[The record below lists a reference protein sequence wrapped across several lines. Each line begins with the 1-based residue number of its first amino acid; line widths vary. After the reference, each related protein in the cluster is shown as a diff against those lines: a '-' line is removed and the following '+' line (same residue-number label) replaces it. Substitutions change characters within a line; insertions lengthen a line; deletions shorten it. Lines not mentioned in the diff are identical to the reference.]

1 MGITPNMETPSV
13 EGAEESAPESVEGQA
28 ESILDLDSVERFKF
42 SGREWT
48 PKDLQ
53 SAYMMQQDYSRK
65 TQALAEDRKYS
76 DNFAYDASKVLKD
89 PTLLSKFAEIYPDK
103 YVQILR
109 ESMQDQGVGMQ
120 TQNKMGT
127 QATHQLDPELAQKL
141 SKMEKFIQSAE
152 QEKFQTEVQKYET
165 EIDQMVNKFSP
176 KYPLADQSVVLAQA
190 ELIHN
195 RGEKLTSELWE
206 KIYKHVHGQEEK
218 KFNEHYKKQFDS
230 QKQANL
236 RGKDVAVGGGIPS
249 QAPEKMSLKD
259 VKTKMIADMQRAR
272 G

>member
-13 EGAEESAPESVEGQA
+13 DNAGESAPESSEGQA
-28 ESILDLDSVERFKF
+28 ESILDLDTVERFKF

-53 SAYMMQQDYSRK
+53 SAHMMQQDYSRK

-76 DNFAYDASKVLKD
+76 DNFAYDASKVLED
-89 PTLLSKFAEIYPDK
+89 PSLLSKFAEIYPEK
-103 YVQILR
+103 YVQILQ
-109 ESMQDQGVGMQ
+109 EVLQNKGTQ
-120 TQNKMGT
+120 TQSKVGA
-127 QATHQLDPELAQKL
+127 QATTQLDPDIAKKI

-152 QEKFQTEVQKYET
+152 QEKFQTDVQKYET
-165 EIDQMVNKFSP
+165 EIDQMINKFTP

-190 ELIHN
+190 ELLHN
-195 RGEKLTSELWE
+195 RGEKLTADVWE
-206 KIYKHVHGQEEK
+206 KIYKHVHGSEEK

-236 RGKDVAVGGGIPS
+236 RGKDVAIGGGIPS

-259 VKTKMIADMQRAR
+259 VKTKMIQDMQMRR